1 MKATRA
7 NLLGE
12 FTGKLNDLIYYR
24 RKPGGKIYVRKQFTF
39 ENHPGQPA
47 FASAQK
53 AIYALKPS
61 AGYKRDLKDYLILY
75 NRLPKNAESNAQ
87 SWTNIYNKLM
97 FAMQKAFPEQ
107 VQLKN
112 ISRELISQQNL
123 PCRTVRDAIEAGLL
137 PEVRDYERF
146 TKAI

>member
-12 FTGKLNDLIYYR
+12 FTGKLDDLIYYR
-24 RKPGGKIYVRKQFTF
+24 RKPGGKIYVRRQFKF
-39 ENHPGQPA
+39 KNHPGQPG

-53 AIYALKPS
+53 AIYALAPS
-61 AGYKRDLKDYLILY
+61 ETYKRDLKDYLILY
-75 NRLPKNAESNAQ
+75 NQLPGNADNNAQ

-97 FAMQKAFPEQ
+97 FAMQKNLQ
-107 VQLKN
+107 VPLKN
-112 ISRELISQQNL
+112 ISRAQIAQQNL
-123 PCRTVRDAIEAGLL
+123 PCRTLKEAIEAGLL

-146 TKAI
+146 TNPI

>member
-12 FTGKLNDLIYYR
+12 FTGKLDDLIYYR
-24 RKPGGKIYVRKQFTF
+24 RKPGGKIYVRRQFKF
-39 ENHPGQPA
+39 KNHPGQPG

-53 AIYALKPS
+53 AIYALAPS
-61 AGYKRDLKDYLILY
+61 EAYKRDLKDYLILY
-75 NRLPKNAESNAQ
+75 NQLPGNADNNAQ

-97 FAMQKAFPEQ
+97 FAMQKNLQ
-107 VQLKN
+107 VPLKN
-112 ISRELISQQNL
+112 ISRAQIAQQNL
-123 PCRTVRDAIEAGLL
+123 PCRTVKEAIEAGLL

-146 TKAI
+146 TNPI